1 MSISRRTLLT
11 ASASGLSLLGLAA
24 CTRTT
29 PVPTTPTATPSATP
43 TPTPTVGAAGL
54 PEPIA
59 FARSDWT
66 GDPFAR
72 GSGSFLRPGATA
84 ADREALA
91 RPVDDRVFFAGEAL

>member
-11 ASASGLSLLGLAA
+11 ASVSGLSLLGLAA

-29 PVPTTPTATPSATP
+29 PTPATPTVTPSATP

-54 PEPIA
+54 PEPVA
-59 FARSDWT
+59 FARSDWA

-72 GSGSFLRPGATA
+72 GSGSFLRPGATS

-91 RPVDDRVFFAGEAL
+91 RPVQDRVFFAGEA